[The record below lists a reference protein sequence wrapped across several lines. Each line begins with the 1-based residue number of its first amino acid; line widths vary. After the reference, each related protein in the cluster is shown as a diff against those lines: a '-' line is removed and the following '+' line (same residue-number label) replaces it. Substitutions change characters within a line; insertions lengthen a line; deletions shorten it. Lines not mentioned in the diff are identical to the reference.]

1 MKKEDNLIS
10 LISSGDEGAFS
21 AFVKEKAR
29 YFYYVAYRIV
39 FSRDVAEDIVQSAFA
54 KLWEK
59 RNKLDVENG
68 NLSAWVYRVVVNLA
82 IDDKRRLKT
91 VEIKEDVDS
100 GEDISQDIIKLEKN
114 RKLESEL
121 QKLTPRHRAAIMMV
135 YYDEIPQ
142 KEAAENM
149 GISLKALESIL
160 SRAKLILRERMDER
174 VQKIV

>member
-1 MKKEDNLIS
+1 MEQNVIGLIA
-10 LISSGDEGAFS
+10 SGDSAAFS
-21 AFVKEKAR
+21 GFVKEKAR

-39 FSRDVAEDIVQSAFA
+39 FSREVAEDIVQSAFA

-59 RNKLDVENG
+59 RKTLDVNDG

-82 IDDKRRLKT
+82 IDDRRRLKT
-91 VEIKEDVDS
+91 VEMPEDMDS
-100 GEDISQDIIKLEKN
+100 GCDVGNEVSNNERGAKLN
-114 RKLESEL
+114 SEL

-160 SRAKLILRERMDER
+160 SRAKVILREKLDER
-174 VQKIV
+174 IQKIV